1 VTNPWKSILAAGAL
15 SLAATVSRAVP
26 AASDRGTTEPPSL
39 ASAHAPGVG
48 AEIQAQ
54 EDDTDSGDGTE
65 SDGDDDDDS
74 RES

>member
-26 AASDRGTTEPPSL
+26 AASDRTPTGPPSL
-39 ASAHAPGVG
+39 ASYHVPGVG
-48 AEIQAQ
+48 TEMQAQ
-54 EDDTDSGDGTE
+54 DDDTDSGDGTE